1 MDVEEERPVD
11 VQGAHPAEV
20 RLVPADSG
28 RLVNAVQ
35 PRPDRKEQHGAKHE
49 PPSAVLLQLLP
60 VQDTHITSGIEILCQ
75 FSAFL
80 AVFLRFEWLHLKFEI
95 Q

>member
-20 RLVPADSG
+20 RLAPADSG

-60 VQDTHITSGIEILCQ
+60 VQDTHTSPAG
-75 FSAFL
+75 
-80 AVFLRFEWLHLKFEI
+80 LKYFANLVHFWPFFYVSSGYT
-95 Q
+95 